1 MFRLCILAA
10 MILGIGSAQKRPV
23 PQFAFLDG
31 LPADY
36 QVDLRLQAL
45 EARAVKDPGEA
56 EEMLRAVWETAPRLA
71 APFLV
76 AYTGDT
82 RGDVRERQTA
92 WAARRRLDELSV
104 RLRVV
109 KLLLPRRPA
118 EALALFEQIPSPRP
132 PLASCAQT
140 LAPELGE
147 YYATAS
153 AIFNQAFTASQI
165 SKGEHF
171 NFLRRLAAGVFHWR
185 AAGPL
190 MKHLDLLNLPAALRQ
205 ELASSLG
212 VRMPMLAGAPRDFLL
227 ANTSDHL
234 AGQIES
240 WATRPLTAAVLVD
253 GYRRGLEMQ
262 LHGSVCASDVDEWT
276 SLVRDYNQ
284 KMRPFS
290 SQPSYVEWDPR
301 RAKLI
306 HAAPPPLLPETTPF
320 EGVLR
325 GLLVKVSGPRLLGK
339 HAEGVD
345 PEAWEL
351 GASTFLAKLADWKPY
366 ANPDAQQSAAVF
378 LRKDMFYHYLI
389 TLLPDGPLLHRAVD
403 RYASLLEN
411 DALQKESP
419 MEWLVPVQ
427 RLIRMTRSPDAET
440 KQEIADLQKQGKD
453 LTMILPK
460 DNPAA
465 IQERLARSPNP
476 VIAAYVRFEKISPVR
491 FRLFE

>member
-1 MFRLCILAA
+1 MFRLF
-10 MILGIGSAQKRPV
+10 ILGLVILGHGSAQKRPI

-31 LPADY
+31 LPVDS

-45 EARAVKDPGEA
+45 EARAVKDAVEA
-56 EEMLRAVWETAPRLA
+56 EEMLTAVWEAAGRLA
-71 APFLV
+71 ARFPIS
-76 AYTGDT
+76 YIGDP
-82 RGDVRERQTA
+82 RRDVRERA
-92 WAARRRLDELSV
+92 LALAARRRLDELSV

-118 EALALFEQIPSPRP
+118 EALARFEQIPSPQP

-153 AIFNQAFTASQI
+153 AVFNQAFTASQV

-171 NFLRRLAAGVFHWR
+171 NFLLRLAAGVFHWR

-190 MKHLDLLNLPAALRQ
+190 MKHLDLLNLPTALRQ

-212 VRMPMLAGAPRDFLL
+212 VRMPMLSGAPRDFLL
-227 ANTSDHL
+227 ANTVDNL
-234 AGQIES
+234 ASQFES
-240 WATRPLTAAVLVD
+240 WATGPLPAAALVD
-253 GYRRGLEMQ
+253 GYRRSLEMQ
-262 LHGSVCASDVDEWT
+262 LHGSLCASDSEAWT
-276 SLVRDYNQ
+276 SLVQNYNE
-284 KMRPFS
+284 KLRPFA
-290 SQPSYVEWDPR
+290 SQTSNVDWELR
-301 RAKLI
+301 NAKLV
-306 HAAPPPLLPETTPF
+306 HADPPPLLPETTQF

-325 GLLVKVSGPRLLGK
+325 SLLVKVSGSSLLGK
-339 HAEGVD
+339 HAEVVD
-345 PEAWEL
+345 PAAWEL
-351 GASTFLAKLADWKPY
+351 GASTFLARLADWKPY
-366 ANPDAQQSAAVF
+366 SNPDAQQRAAVF
-378 LRKDMFYHYLI
+378 LRQDMFYHYI
-389 TLLPDGPLLHRAVD
+389 VTLLPDGPLLHRAVD

-427 RLIRMTRSPDAET
+427 RLIRMTRSPDAEA
-440 KQEIADLQKQGKD
+440 KQEIADLQKQGKI

-460 DNPAA
+460 ENPAA
-465 IQERLARSPNP
+465 ILERLSRSPNA
-476 VIAAYVRFEKISPVR
+476 VIAAYMRFEKISPGR